1 MTKDLVAA
9 YARIGLI
16 IAAFALVTGIIAS
29 PILPRFGSPAVVA
42 AKQPFEPTFD
52 RAITPASLQTGQTDK
67 PN

>member
-1 MTKDLVAA
+1 MTKDLVTA

-42 AKQPFEPTFD
+42 SKQHQEPAFH
-52 RAITPASLQTGQTDK
+52 RVITPASFQTDK

>member
-16 IAAFALVTGIIAS
+16 IAAFALITGIIAS
-29 PILPRFGSPAVVA
+29 PILPRVGSPGVVA
-42 AKQPFEPTFD
+42 SKQHQE
-52 RAITPASLQTGQTDK
+52 RAFHRVITPASFQTDK